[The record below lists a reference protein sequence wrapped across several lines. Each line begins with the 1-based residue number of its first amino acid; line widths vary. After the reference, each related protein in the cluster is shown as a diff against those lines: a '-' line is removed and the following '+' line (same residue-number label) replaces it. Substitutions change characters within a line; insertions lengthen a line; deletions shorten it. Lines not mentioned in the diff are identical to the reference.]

1 MIHAIAHPDALRLT
15 AVLFQ
20 TADTG
25 APVSSK
31 LFMIFVGV
39 VSVSVLF
46 QTIAMIAMAV
56 GAAKA
61 QKQFLRIAEE
71 MRAKSLPVLEISR
84 SMLEDT
90 APKLR
95 VITDNITETTFL
107 LRDQAHRLDHLV
119 KNTVETVGIQVERAD
134 EMVSATLDGVQ
145 EITTTMQR
153 AVMVPVKQIAGLMNG
168 LKAAVEKLT
177 GSKFP
182 RSVYNRNE
190 DDFV

>member
-1 MIHAIAHPDALRLT
+1 MLHAISHPDALRLT
-15 AVLFQ
+15 AAIFQ
-20 TADTG
+20 DAG

-39 VSVSVLF
+39 VSISVLF
-46 QTIAMIAMAV
+46 QTLAMITMAV

-61 QKQFLRIAEE
+61 RKDFLRIAED
-71 MRAKSLPVLEISR
+71 MRSKALPVLEISR

-95 VITDNITETTFL
+95 VITDNVTEASFL
-107 LRDQAHRLDHLV
+107 LRDQAERLDHVV
-119 KNTVETVGIQVERAD
+119 KSTLETVSVQVERAD
-134 EMVSATLDGVQ
+134 QMVSATLDGVD
-145 EITTTMQR
+145 EITTTIQR

-182 RSVYNRNE
+182 RSVYGRDE

>member
-1 MIHAIAHPDALRLT
+1 MIIHAEAIRLT
-15 AVLFQ
+15 ALLFQ
-20 TADTG
+20 SADTG
-25 APVSSK
+25 APVGSK

-46 QTIAMIAMAV
+46 QTIAMIAMAT

-61 QKQFLRIAEE
+61 QKQFLHIAEDL
-71 MRAKSLPVLEISR
+71 RSKSLPVLEISR
-84 SMLEDT
+84 SILEDT

-95 VITDNITETTFL
+95 VITDNVTEASFL
-107 LRDQAHRLDHLV
+107 LRDQAERLDHVV
-119 KNTVETVGIQVERAD
+119 KSTLETVNEQVERAD
-134 EMVSATLDGVQ
+134 QMVSATLDGVE
-145 EITTTMQR
+145 EITTTIQR

-168 LKAAVEKLT
+168 LKAAAEKLT